1 MEYQTVGMCNSFADC
16 LTITLKYHCTMLHP
30 TPLVHT
36 CQVSVSKSHNSLGP
50 AELAPPAKSPA
61 PNCYAQLVRV
71 MLHTTVY
78 KRLCVR
84 TYVIDW
90 WMDGWIDGWY
100 NTPTVTVTMSHAF
113 SLSFFFLGSFS
124 FHALLGEAW
133 LEATPQGYCTCWPR
147 VAVCCRLFHWSKYK
161 DTDNSSE
168 HLRNVWT
175 CSTAVGSF
183 QEDDN
188 GPKMEKHHRL
198 GGKLCWVD
206 SVLRFSFNMF
216 SLSLCLSLS
225 PSLFV

>member
-90 WMDGWIDGWY
+90 WMDGLMDDTTLRQWQSQRV
-100 NTPTVTVTMSHAF
+100 TPSPSA
-113 SLSFFFLGSFS
+113 SFFLAASLFMRFLEKPGWKRP
-124 FHALLGEAW
+124 HR
-133 LEATPQGYCTCWPR
+133 ATVRVDPMLPCVAYC
-147 VAVCCRLFHWSKYK
+147 S
-161 DTDNSSE
+161 TDQNTKTQTTAQ
-168 HLRNVWT
+168 NVWT

-183 QEDDN
+183 EDDN

-206 SVLRFSFNMF
+206 SVLRFSFNIF
-216 SLSLCLSLS
+216 NSLSL
-225 PSLFV
+225 FV